1 MMSLLLTFSR
11 SIFAKPPIK
20 VIVGSEGRVYYV
32 HHGALE
38 AHPAFEDKFKSS
50 TDDYDHP
57 IDWCAFDEQTIECV
71 LSFLY
76 TGDYQ
81 APEIAEVAEENEE
94 ADAGEEVPAEEEEE
108 EVEEVEE
115 KGEESKEYRV
125 HATSIQEQMLTAN

>member
-1 MMSLLLTFSR
+1 LNR

-20 VIVGSEGRVYYV
+20 VIAGSEDRVYYV

-38 AHPAFEDKFKSS
+38 AHPAFEENLKSS

-57 IDWCAFDEQTIECV
+57 IDWCAFDEQTVECV

-81 APEIAEVAEENEE
+81 APETAEVVEASEED
-94 ADAGEEVPAEEEEE
+94 ADAGEEAPAEEEEE
-108 EVEEVEE
+108 VAEEVEE
-115 KGEESKEYRV
+115 ESEEGTRYRDL
-125 HATSIQEQMLTAN
+125 MLLQYRIE

>member
-1 MMSLLLTFSR
+1 M
-11 SIFAKPPIK
+11 
-20 VIVGSEGRVYYV
+20 IVGSEDRVYYV

-38 AHPAFEDKFKSS
+38 AHPAFEEKLKSS

-71 LSFLY
+71 LGFLY

-81 APEIAEVAEENEE
+81 APEIAEVVGENEE

-108 EVEEVEE
+108 EVAEEVEE
-115 KGEESKEYRV
+115 AEEEGEEGTGSQV
-125 HATSIQEQMLTAN
+125 NSTAA